1 MPQRGVKHMAS
12 CICHVVCAPM
22 WHRLERLVRP
32 PFPGTCARRA
42 AAQPL
47 RRTVQQ
53 ALCLVLPKRTLRAA
67 KNFHRTLS
75 EAEPAGRILRRVA
88 PGRSRGAAGLT
99 ADACTARARC
109 KRCGQARRYRLPG
122 TRQQQCGKQGLTP
135 ELSRAAKRH
144 RLERLVRPPFP
155 GTCARRTATQPL
167 RRTEDGRAH
176 V

>member
-1 MPQRGVKHMAS
+1 
-12 CICHVVCAPM
+12 
-22 WHRLERLVRP
+22 
-32 PFPGTCARRA
+32 
-42 AAQPL
+42 
-47 RRTVQQ
+47 
-53 ALCLVLPKRTLRAA
+53 PKRTLRAA

-155 GTCARRTATQPL
+155 GTCARSAATQPL
-167 RRTEDGRAH
+167 RRTVQQAPCLVLPKRTMRAAKNSH
-176 V
+176 RALPEADPAG